1 MKHPTSVTALLLL
14 ALCIF
19 SWLQTSISQEVEV
32 GEDVPLEVEMEVDD
46 EREFDYIKGSNK
58 GPEYWGDLKE
68 EWAACKKGEMQSP
81 IDMSNERVTIVRE
94 ARDIRRKYFPSPAII
109 KNRGHD
115 ISIQWPD
122 LKAGRIRIN
131 GTRYLLQQGHWH
143 SPSEHTIN
151 GRRFDLELH
160 MVHVTSDPQA
170 KYKIAVITVLYK
182 IGLPDPFLSKLI
194 GNITT
199 MNDQLEEKT
208 MGVIDPNEIKAR
220 GREYYRYIGSLTVP
234 PCSEGVIWT
243 IYKRLSTV
251 SRDQVKALR
260 LAVHDYAEENARPV
274 QALNDRTIKLYSK
287 HDPPK

>member
-1 MKHPTSVTALLLL
+1 MYICVCVNVTDA
-14 ALCIF
+14 
-19 SWLQTSISQEVEV
+19 
-32 GEDVPLEVEMEVDD
+32 DD

-115 ISIQWPD
+115 ISVCLFFNQKYFLHRQLHALLSFIQPNFWVLTKHYIFMKTTQIQWPD

-151 GRRFDLELH
+151 GRRYRIYILLLFD
-160 MVHVTSDPQA
+160 
-170 KYKIAVITVLYK
+170 I
-182 IGLPDPFLSKLI
+182 PF
-194 GNITT
+194 
-199 MNDQLEEKT
+199 
-208 MGVIDPNEIKAR
+208 
-220 GREYYRYIGSLTVP
+220 YF
-234 PCSEGVIWT
+234 
-243 IYKRLSTV
+243 V
-251 SRDQVKALR
+251 SRIITAICLFQLLDLIWS
-260 LAVHDYAEENARPV
+260 Y
-274 QALNDRTIKLYSK
+274 TWFT
-287 HDPPK
+287 